1 MKVVIQQLL
10 KRFAPKGHD
19 QVTALDNINLSIRQG
34 EFLCILGPSGCGKTT
49 LLNIVAGLEQADSGR
64 VLVDNELVK
73 GAGADRVVVF
83 QEDALFPWLSVIK
96 NVEFG
101 LKMLGFSST
110 QRRKIAEEYL
120 ELVELQDFAQASP
133 HQLSGGMKQRVAIAR
148 ALAMNPKLLLM
159 DEPFAALDAQTRAML
174 HKDLQDIWRR
184 TEKTILFVTHNVA
197 EAVCL
202 ADRIILMSPRPGR
215 IKKEIKIKLPR
226 PRSENDVMLQRYKEE
241 ILEAMGEGSC
251 YARIP
256 VEEQVIPL
264 EMKKLVSTLE

>member
-1 MKVVIQQLL
+1 MKVVIQKLL
-10 KRFAPKGHD
+10 KKFAPKGRD
-19 QVTALDNINLSIRQG
+19 QVLALDNINLSIRQG

-49 LLNIVAGLEQADSGR
+49 LLNIVAGLEQADSGW
-64 VLVDNELVK
+64 VLVDNEQVK
-73 GAGADRVVVF
+73 RAGADRVVVF

-101 LKMLGFSST
+101 LKMQGVSPKE
-110 QRRKIAEEYL
+110 RRKIAEEYL
-120 ELVELQDFAQASP
+120 EMVQLQDFAQANP

-148 ALAMNPKLLLM
+148 ALAMNPKVLLM

-174 HKDLQDIWRR
+174 HKDLQDIWQR

-202 ADRIILMSPRPGR
+202 ADRVIVMSSRPGR

-226 PRSENDVMLQRYKEE
+226 PRLENDLLLQRYKDE
-241 ILEAMGEGSC
+241 ILEVMGEGSC
-251 YARIP
+251 YARSPEID
-256 VEEQVIPL
+256 QVIPL
-264 EMKKLVSTLE
+264 EMKKLVSTLD